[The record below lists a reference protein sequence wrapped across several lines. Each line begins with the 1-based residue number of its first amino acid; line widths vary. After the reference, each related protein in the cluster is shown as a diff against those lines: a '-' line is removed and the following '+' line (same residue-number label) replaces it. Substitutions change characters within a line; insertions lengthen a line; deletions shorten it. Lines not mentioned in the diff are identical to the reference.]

1 MKRIKLFLEFVSA
14 GEESMFLPLTYG
26 DIAKKLGCGVD
37 EVEDFEAYLDQ
48 NIKPGEAFHGSLD
61 STPHDDHDAQVGIFD
76 KIEDEGDYMLMWQK
90 YKNIG
95 KGNAAH
101 HDDDGL

>member
-1 MKRIKLFLEFVSA
+1 LE
-14 GEESMFLPLTYG
+14 
-26 DIAKKLGCGVD
+26 
-37 EVEDFEAYLDQ
+37 
-48 NIKPGEAFHGSLD
+48 
-61 STPHDDHDAQVGIFD
+61 VGIFD
-76 KIEDEGDYMLMWQK
+76 EIEDEGDYMLMWQK